1 MKFGEN
7 ICDTHRPLNLLTVS
21 VLLVPFRALLM
32 KLSGEYYG
40 VLLSFVQELY
50 VPVLMTGALE
60 PISLIY

>member
-40 VLLSFVQELY
+40 VDSFVQELY